1 MMNDEERK
9 AQQNMEAY
17 RIIVNDRVIGVEF
30 GRSPQH
36 AIERYAAGS
45 TYDATQM
52 TAKRGVSTLPR

>member
-1 MMNDEERK
+1 MTNDEERK
-9 AQQNMEAY
+9 AQQRMEAY

-45 TYDATQM
+45 TYDATQL
-52 TAKRGVSTLPR
+52 TAKRGVNTLTR

>member
-1 MMNDEERK
+1 MLNDEERK
-9 AQQNMEAY
+9 AQQHMEAY

-45 TYDATQM
+45 TYNVAQM
-52 TAKRGVSTLPR
+52 SAKRGVSTLPR